1 MHIRRL
7 PETIVNRIAA
17 GEVVERPASAVKEL
31 VENAIDA
38 GARRIDVVL
47 GDGGRSLIAVADDGH
62 GMDEG
67 DLRLCVERHA
77 TSKLPDDDLKRI
89 ATLGFRGEALPSI
102 GAVARLTVTSRP
114 PGASSAWTVAVNG
127 GAVANPRPAALPP
140 GTRVE
145 VRDLF
150 FATPARLKFLK
161 SRQTEVAHVA
171 DAMQRLAMARPTIT
185 FTLTEDGRAL
195 LALQA
200 VPDSDMEAA
209 RRERLAAILGRDFGE
224 HSFFVDA
231 EREGL
236 RLSGRAALP
245 TLNRRTSAQQ
255 FLFVNGRPVRDRLL
269 HGAVRGAYHDLI
281 AHDRHPLVALF
292 LDVPPDLVDVN
303 VHPMKTEV
311 RFRDAALVRG
321 LIVGALKNALA
332 DAGHRATAPS
342 PSWTRPRG
350 AGGGAG
356 AFAGFSAMPSFPLP
370 LPPAN
375 TFSDGNPGLAE
386 AAAAYLLS
394 PLCDAGEVE
403 AKPPADTPPLG
414 FARAQLHATY
424 IVAQTRDGMVI
435 VDQHAA
441 HERIVHQRLTRALRE
456 GGVPRQTLLL
466 PEVVELDEPA
476 AARIAA
482 RAAELAEIGL
492 VVERFGGAAVVVR
505 EVPALLGTIDVAVLI
520 ADLAEDLAAVDDAL
534 VLRERLNKACAT
546 IACHG
551 SVRAGQTLSVE
562 EMNALLREM
571 EATPYSGQCSHGR
584 PTWVELK
591 RVDIEKLFGRS

>member
-1 MHIRRL
+1 MRIRRL
-7 PETIVNRIAA
+7 PETVVNRIAA

-38 GARRIDVVL
+38 SARRIEVVL
-47 GDGGRSLIAVADDGH
+47 GDGGRSLIAVTDDGH

-67 DLRLCVERHA
+67 DLSLCVERHA
-77 TSKLPDDDLKRI
+77 TSKLPDDDLMRI

-102 GAVARLTVTSRP
+102 GAVARLMVTSRP
-114 PGASSAWTVAVNG
+114 PGASSAWSVAVEG
-127 GAVANPRPAALPP
+127 GAVRDPRPAALPP

-171 DAMQRLAMARPTIT
+171 DAIQRLAMARPTVA
-185 FTLTEDGRAL
+185 FTLTEDGRTL

-200 VPDSDMEAA
+200 VASTDLEAA

-224 HSFFVDA
+224 HSVFVDA

-321 LIVGALKNALA
+321 LIVGALKSALA
-332 DAGHRATAPS
+332 EAGHRATAPS
-342 PSWTRPRG
+342 PAWTRHHG
-350 AGGGAG
+350 AGSGAA
-356 AFAGFSAMPSFPLP
+356 AFAASSAMPSFPLP
-370 LPPAN
+370 LPP
-375 TFSDGNPGLAE
+375 
-386 AAAAYLLS
+386 
-394 PLCDAGEVE
+394 V
-403 AKPPADTPPLG
+403 
-414 FARAQLHATY
+414 
-424 IVAQTRDGMVI
+424 
-435 VDQHAA
+435 
-441 HERIVHQRLTRALRE
+441 
-456 GGVPRQTLLL
+456 
-466 PEVVELDEPA
+466 
-476 AARIAA
+476 
-482 RAAELAEIGL
+482 
-492 VVERFGGAAVVVR
+492 
-505 EVPALLGTIDVAVLI
+505 
-520 ADLAEDLAAVDDAL
+520 
-534 VLRERLNKACAT
+534 
-546 IACHG
+546 
-551 SVRAGQTLSVE
+551 
-562 EMNALLREM
+562 
-571 EATPYSGQCSHGR
+571 
-584 PTWVELK
+584 
-591 RVDIEKLFGRS
+591 